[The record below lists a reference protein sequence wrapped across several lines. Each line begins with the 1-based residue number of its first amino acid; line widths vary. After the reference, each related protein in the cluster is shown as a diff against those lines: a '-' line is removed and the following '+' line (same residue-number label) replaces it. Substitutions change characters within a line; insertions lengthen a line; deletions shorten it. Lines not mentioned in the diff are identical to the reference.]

1 MSREP
6 SVSSGGPLQF
16 PPRPVIRHV
25 FSVCMAMVVQVVET
39 VGCGGSLPVSRN
51 SKDRF
56 FEEFK
61 NTFQFP
67 DVWLHVDFTM
77 TGDSMLTCEKPRNRI
92 LAHVHICDL
101 AQVAGFH
108 VEWQASGLR
117 GHFFYL
123 FSLEETRVGMVRAIT
138 SQNHLGFICMSYP
151 LRYPAFQPHP
161 EHIHQSTVDLAASPH
176 TTDGCCDGRLSA
188 TLSK

>member
-6 SVSSGGPLQF
+6 SVSSWVPLQF

-117 GHFFYL
+117 GHFFTY
-123 FSLEETRVGMVRAIT
+123 SAWKKRELEW
-138 SQNHLGFICMSYP
+138 
-151 LRYPAFQPHP
+151 
-161 EHIHQSTVDLAASPH
+161 
-176 TTDGCCDGRLSA
+176 
-188 TLSK
+188 